1 MNKLLSLSIALPV
14 MVGCTALEQRAE
26 HQFLKTSQQERQ
38 EMVEQRHREID
49 EAFTRGDIT
58 EIQRQ
63 ELKNE
68 ALKAIRRG
76 GD

>member
-1 MNKLLSLSIALPV
+1 MKKLLALSIALSV
-14 MVGCTALEQRAE
+14 MVGCAYIAPI
-26 HQFLKTSQQERQ
+26 KTSQQERQ
-38 EMVEQRHREID
+38 EMVEQRHKEID

-68 ALKAIRRG
+68 ALKAIRAG